1 MQTLFPLQSH
11 NLLVSLS
18 TSQCRTAHSWMP
30 GSTLLAISHNGA
42 IAEDAV
48 LMFSSAL
55 KDQESSMGR
64 EAWGDAILF
73 TESFF
78 KLVLN

>member
-1 MQTLFPLQSH
+1 
-11 NLLVSLS
+11 
-18 TSQCRTAHSWMP
+18 MP

-64 EAWGDAILF
+64 EVRSLPLHSLLNHLGNSKRLLLLF
-73 TESFF
+73 FYITMYDCCD
-78 KLVLN
+78 

>member
-1 MQTLFPLQSH
+1 
-11 NLLVSLS
+11 
-18 TSQCRTAHSWMP
+18 MP